1 MGPQWAPPPSVNQN
15 CARGH
20 CILCVFALQT
30 LNNALCHVCTIL
42 YLSIF
47 SVYGKYILC
56 GSVFCILKLNE
67 TAVFPS
73 VAVVWSAGQ
82 GVRTS
87 CSKKESSIHIKTG
100 GGADVGVQGTNDK
113 DEEDEDT
120 EVEEVE
126 YKEGEDEEDEEILLL
141 RRIS

>member
-42 YLSIF
+42 YHSIF
-47 SVYGKYILC
+47 SVFGKYILC
-56 GSVFCILKLNE
+56 GSVSCLLQLNE

-87 CSKKESSIHIKTG
+87 CSKKESSIHIKNG
-100 GGADVGVQGTNDK
+100 GGGVDVGPQGTD
-113 DEEDEDT
+113 EDED
-120 EVEEVE
+120 EL
-126 YKEGEDEEDEEILLL
+126 EDDEKD
-141 RRIS
+141 

>member
-1 MGPQWAPPPSVNQN
+1 MWCLDKG
-15 CARGH
+15 AR
-20 CILCVFALQT
+20 
-30 LNNALCHVCTIL
+30 TI
-42 YLSIF
+42 
-47 SVYGKYILC
+47 
-56 GSVFCILKLNE
+56 
-67 TAVFPS
+67 
-73 VAVVWSAGQ
+73 
-82 GVRTS
+82 